1 MTAKQKHAAI
11 ALKVL
16 PIVQGTE
23 DLEDATIDDLVQAN
37 TECQDSDEDYHVHY
51 LGDHLQMQDRR
62 ARRG

>member
-11 ALKVL
+11 ALKAL

-23 DLEDATIDDLVQAN
+23 DLEDATMDDLVQAN

-51 LGDHLQMQDRR
+51 PGTDSHW
-62 ARRG
+62 